1 MVDFPVK
8 LKWTTLRFWC
18 MGLFFGIIVQVG
30 YASEADS
37 LSNFR
42 VGINL
47 GSFNHSDYPDHD
59 SQIVRVTAESLLNRY
74 VSTKISYSSVT
85 YENTTSGDELS
96 WSSPDD
102 FTCYTMGV
110 QYRDIDFFFTPVF
123 ELSLMVRDTRNRK
136 QGILL
141 GFGVEL
147 RTIPNV
153 FIEARYSRI
162 TYGLNP
168 VEGSVIKTLSGIQVG
183 LNYQISTKW

>member
-1 MVDFPVK
+1 
-8 LKWTTLRFWC
+8 

-47 GSFNHSDYPDHD
+47 GTFNHSDYPDHD

-74 VSTKISYSSVT
+74 FSTKISYSSVT

-136 QGILL
+136 QGLLL

-147 RTIPNV
+147 RTITN
-153 FIEARYSRI
+153 FLIEARYSRI

-183 LNYQISTKW
+183 INYQINKKW